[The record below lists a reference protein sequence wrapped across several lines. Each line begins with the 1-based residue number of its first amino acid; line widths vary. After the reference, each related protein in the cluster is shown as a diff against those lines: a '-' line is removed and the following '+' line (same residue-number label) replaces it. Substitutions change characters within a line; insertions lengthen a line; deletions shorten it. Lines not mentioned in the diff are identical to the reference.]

1 MQSLLADFAGF
12 VGFAAK
18 SALSEWPCAEA
29 KLLMRVIVGMWDVR
43 GSKEPIRVLGLWLM
57 RGRETYSPCA
67 SLGFEIGQKILRIM
81 RAGIFVDRG
90 WHGDCNG
97 KS

>member
-1 MQSLLADFAGF
+1 
-12 VGFAAK
+12 
-18 SALSEWPCAEA
+18 
-29 KLLMRVIVGMWDVR
+29 
-43 GSKEPIRVLGLWLM
+43 M

-81 RAGIFVDRG
+81 RAGIFRDRQ

-97 KS
+97 KNWRRSSSPGRCLHHPLDGANTAASSSEGAGQVRGTAVRRR

>member
-1 MQSLLADFAGF
+1 M
-12 VGFAAK
+12 
-18 SALSEWPCAEA
+18 AL
-29 KLLMRVIVGMWDVR
+29 R
-43 GSKEPIRVLGLWLM
+43 GSKASYACNRRHVGRTWLFEPIRVLGLWLM

-81 RAGIFVDRG
+81 QAGIFVDRQ